1 MLFYRKNELIKD
13 SIIWEILNKEGN
25 EKMKG
30 FTKPIREQF
39 STTETIPLK
48 I

>member
-13 SIIWEILNKEGN
+13 STVCEKDWGMNKR
-25 EKMKG
+25 KG